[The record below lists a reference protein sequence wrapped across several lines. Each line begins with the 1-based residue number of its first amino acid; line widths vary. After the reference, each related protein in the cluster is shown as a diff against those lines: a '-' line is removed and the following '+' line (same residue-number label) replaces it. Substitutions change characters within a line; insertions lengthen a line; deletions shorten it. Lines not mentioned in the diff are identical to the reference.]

1 MLLLVLGL
9 IGGVG
14 YGAYYYYK
22 DTQARIAILTE
33 NSAKLEQAANTQKQ
47 TIDTLVEDAAKY
59 RELNKEL
66 NTKLEAANEYK
77 NTLIDKLRKHDLA
90 KLSLQKPGMVE
101 KRINNGTKRLFESL
115 EKLTSIPADGDTS
128 SKQWMQLLKNPLK
141 QIEIKTV
148 EVERVIP
155 TQNRPRAVSLNDI
168 YFYVVTEQNF
178 EEFKN
183 RFVKENGDLVGYVLS
198 VRDYETLALNM
209 ADIKRYIQQ
218 QKEIIIYYEK
228 AVEPKP
234 KEEKDKE

>member
-22 DTQARIAILTE
+22 DTQARIAVLTE
-33 NSAKLEQAANTQKQ
+33 NSAKLEQATNTQKQ

-128 SKQWMQLLKNPLK
+128 
-141 QIEIKTV
+141 
-148 EVERVIP
+148 
-155 TQNRPRAVSLNDI
+155 
-168 YFYVVTEQNF
+168 
-178 EEFKN
+178 
-183 RFVKENGDLVGYVLS
+183 
-198 VRDYETLALNM
+198 
-209 ADIKRYIQQ
+209 
-218 QKEIIIYYEK
+218 
-228 AVEPKP
+228 PK
-234 KEEKDKE
+234 

>member
-1 MLLLVLGL
+1 MIKIYMLLLVLGL

-22 DTQARIAILTE
+22 DTQARIAILKE

-128 SKQWMQLLKNPLK
+128 
-141 QIEIKTV
+141 
-148 EVERVIP
+148 
-155 TQNRPRAVSLNDI
+155 
-168 YFYVVTEQNF
+168 
-178 EEFKN
+178 
-183 RFVKENGDLVGYVLS
+183 
-198 VRDYETLALNM
+198 
-209 ADIKRYIQQ
+209 
-218 QKEIIIYYEK
+218 
-228 AVEPKP
+228 PK
-234 KEEKDKE
+234 